1 MKVLIL
7 GDVNSVHIRKWCIG
21 LAGQGISIGIFSLS
35 KIECNWFEGI
45 ENIEIC
51 GHAAIKDRSTFR
63 KKAFSKMQYLKVVP
77 ALKKAIKAFMPDI
90 VHAHYASSYGLL
102 GALSGFHPFYISVWG
117 NDVFEFPNQNK
128 VQELTFKANL
138 KCADRIFSTSHIM
151 ARETAKYTSKDVT
164 VIPFGVSTGS
174 FEGVKPTSLFA
185 NDTVVIG
192 TIKTLEKDYAID
204 VLIKAFAI
212 ALASN
217 PDVNLKLLICGKGT
231 MEEALKDLTRELQ
244 IEEHVLFT
252 GYIGHDEVPGYLAG
266 MDIFCCFSNA
276 ESFGVAVVEAMAAG
290 KPTAVSNAGGLPEV
304 VDHGE
309 CGLIVE
315 TQDPEAAASAISKL
329 IGDGNLRTY
338 LGAKAKERVT
348 REYDWNN
355 CVKSMVSIYNSNKA
369 G

>member
-1 MKVLIL
+1 
-7 GDVNSVHIRKWCIG
+7 
-21 LAGQGISIGIFSLS
+21 
-35 KIECNWFEGI
+35 
-45 ENIEIC
+45 
-51 GHAAIKDRSTFR
+51 
-63 KKAFSKMQYLKVVP
+63 
-77 ALKKAIKAFMPDI
+77 
-90 VHAHYASSYGLL
+90 
-102 GALSGFHPFYISVWG
+102 
-117 NDVFEFPNQNK
+117 
-128 VQELTFKANL
+128 
-138 KCADRIFSTSHIM
+138 M

-185 NDTVVIG
+185 NDTVVVG